1 MDHNINAVNV
11 YAVDEEKLKF
21 RIIIAINGL
30 RYRQAPPV
38 VARSV
43 LDGDGQYEIDIPV
56 PTAIA
61 NSEKY
66 NQCLIKCD
74 VFSASAPPGVAA
86 PTWCQGYGIPGGGGA
101 GDGITLKAPVVELQL
116 NTATSQTS
124 NSIIND
130 DYAAAQAN
138 LIQSGNKSD
147 PIIDIGG
154 YRQIIPGQIVNVGN
168 GVNFT
173 VTNAG
178 QGWLGMLRDTNPLL
192 CSNPFGQ
199 KIRLRFIDP
208 LSRSK
213 MCLMNN
219 AALAN
224 GDVGKY
230 HIQLEVTMVPNKTG
244 C

>member
-21 RIIIAINGL
+21 RVIIAINGL
-30 RYRQAPPV
+30 RYRQAPALVPGSV
-38 VARSV
+38 V
-43 LDGDGQYEIDIPV
+43 DGDGQYEIDIPV
-56 PTAIA
+56 PTSIA

-74 VFSASAPPGVAA
+74 VFSASAGAGVAA
-86 PTWCQGYGIPGGGGA
+86 PTWCQGYGIPGGGA
-101 GDGITLKAPVVELQL
+101 ATDGITLKAPVIELQL
-116 NTATSQTS
+116 NTATPQTC

-130 DYAAAQAN
+130 DYAAAQGN
-138 LIQSGNKSD
+138 LMQSGNKSA
-147 PIIDIGG
+147 PVIDIGG
-154 YRQIIPGQIVNVGN
+154 FRQIIPGQIVNVGN

-178 QGWLGMLRDTNPLL
+178 QGWLGMLRDSQPLL

-199 KIRLRFIDP
+199 KIRIRFIDP

-213 MCLMNN
+213 MCIMNN
-219 AALAN
+219 AGLAN

-230 HIQLEVTMVPNKTG
+230 YIQFEVVMVPNKTG